1 MSELAKIDKSQ
12 IFLPNEYRILE
23 KTLEIREKIV
33 DKLLEEGIP
42 TKSRDIR
49 VLNEVLNAMDANVL
63 GRVDRRLKREENDN
77 QEEFN
82 KIAVEIILNW
92 NKMKQ
97 ERVTEPIEVPEL
109 DRELPDDMVVPDE
122 DSLEYKELTM
132 EDIIEG
138 ARHGS

>member
-1 MSELAKIDKSQ
+1 VSELAKIDKSQ